1 MYNSKKEIHGNPFFD
16 RGHTKVDIYRQ
27 LLKSVN
33 PRPTKLFSTTWF
45 TKGEGGGCHPPLEF
59 VIRHP
64 MPMTLVPVVSY
75 DPPLTSDTKQV
86 PTYQVYDV
94 TAMKI

>member
-1 MYNSKKEIHGNPFFD
+1 MYCIQVITYLRD
-16 RGHTKVDIYRQ
+16 YI
-27 LLKSVN
+27 N
-33 PRPTKLFSTTWF
+33 PRPTKLFFVTRP
-45 TKGEGGGCHPPLEF
+45 TKGGMVATPPLEF

-64 MPMTLVPVVSY
+64 MPMTLVSVVSY

>member
-1 MYNSKKEIHGNPFFD
+1 MTI
-16 RGHTKVDIYRQ
+16 
-27 LLKSVN
+27 SVRVTGQN
-33 PRPTKLFSTTWF
+33 KFTPRPTPGVLPSYFLLRGLPT
-45 TKGEGGGCHPPLEF
+45 GGVACLPPSLEF

>member
-1 MYNSKKEIHGNPFFD
+1 MHFVTTCKKVKVLTLVLPSYFLL
-16 RGHTKVDIYRQ
+16 RG
-27 LLKSVN
+27 L
-33 PRPTKLFSTTWF
+33 PR
-45 TKGEGGGCHPPLEF
+45 GGGGWLPPPLLEF

>member
-1 MYNSKKEIHGNPFFD
+1 MPDI
-16 RGHTKVDIYRQ
+16 VDFHYVKRTPNLYAYYPSSYQAIFYYVVYQ
-27 LLKSVN
+27 
-33 PRPTKLFSTTWF
+33 
-45 TKGEGGGCHPPLEF
+45 GGWLPPPLLEF